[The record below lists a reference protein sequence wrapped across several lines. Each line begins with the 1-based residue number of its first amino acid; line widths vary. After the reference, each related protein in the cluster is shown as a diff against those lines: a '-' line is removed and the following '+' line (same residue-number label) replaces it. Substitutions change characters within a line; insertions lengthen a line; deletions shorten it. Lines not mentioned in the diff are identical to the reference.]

1 MIREI
6 HIISLLVNDQ
16 QRALEFWRDK
26 VGFEVR
32 EDYPANPPMPRWLT
46 VAPPGAQTCFALL
59 PPGLPGMEGGKPGG
73 DAGVSLISDDL
84 VGDFERMS
92 ARGVVFDRP
101 PKQQPYGLE
110 AGFADPDGNLFNVVQ
125 PK

>member
-6 HIISLLVNDQ
+6 HIVSLLVSDQ

-32 EDYPANPPMPRWLT
+32 EDYPADPPSPRWLT
-46 VAPPGAQTCFALL
+46 VAPPGGQACFALL
-59 PPGLPGMEGGKPGG
+59 PPELPGTAVRIPGG
-73 DAGVSLISDDL
+73 PSGVSLTSDDL
-84 VGDFERMS
+84 EADHERMS
-92 ARGVVFDRP
+92 AAGVIFDRP
-101 PKQQPYGLE
+101 PKRQPYGLE

-125 PK
+125 PF

>member
-32 EDYPANPPMPRWLT
+32 EDEPFMPPLRWLT
-46 VAPPGAQTCFALL
+46 VAPPGGQTSFALW
-59 PPGLPGMEGGKPGG
+59 PVGAPGTQGKKPGG
-73 DAGVSLISDDL
+73 FTGLSLTSDDL
-84 VGDFERMS
+84 QADYERMT
-92 ARGVVFDRP
+92 AQGVVFTRP
-101 PKQQPYGLE
+101 PKEQPYGLE
-110 AGFADPDGNLFNVVQ
+110 AEFADPDGNLYNVVQ
-125 PK
+125 PT